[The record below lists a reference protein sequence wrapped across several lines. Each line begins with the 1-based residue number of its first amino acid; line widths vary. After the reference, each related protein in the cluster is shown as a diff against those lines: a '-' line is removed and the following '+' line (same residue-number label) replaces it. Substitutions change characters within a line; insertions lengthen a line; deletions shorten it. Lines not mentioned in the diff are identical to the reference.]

1 MKSPF
6 QRIDNMRFREYIS
19 TKFSWFNRH
28 LTSAVFKLLLWCTMI
43 VAWSVV
49 ISIAIDMP
57 NERALRE
64 SAEEL
69 RAEYTS
75 MSNHYNMLSNVMDN
89 VVKRDENVFRKLF
102 ESNPYSLNSDDN
114 IGLVELQESL
124 IEKDNDELLDILN
137 NKMQIAKD
145 NEAKLVKSYDD
156 LRYALSTSSLSV
168 DCIPAIQPVNNRQ
181 LTLLAAGKKPL
192 INPFHRAMHEHHG
205 VDYLIPEGTAVFA
218 TADGVVKSLSEKN
231 TTHGKAITI
240 DHGNGYQT
248 SYSHLLDIR
257 VKSGQKVKR
266 GDIIALSGNSGL
278 SFAPHL
284 HYEVIF
290 NGMRVDPVHYFFL
303 ELTAEEYQRII
314 RIALSS
320 MQSFD

>member
-1 MKSPF
+1 MKDIKSILSKLW
-6 QRIDNMRFREYIS
+6 QHN
-19 TKFSWFNRH
+19 NRLINITVH
-28 LTSAVFKLLLWCTMI
+28 LLLWCSMI
-43 VAWSVV
+43 TICYILLSLC
-49 ISIAIDMP
+49 IDMP
-57 NERALRE
+57 AEYKLRHSTDELRE
-64 SAEEL
+64 EYDKMSVRYDEL
-69 RAEYTS
+69 TE
-75 MSNHYNMLSNVMDN
+75 VMDN
-89 VVKRDENVFRKLF
+89 VVARDENVFRKLF
-102 ESNPYSLNSDDN
+102 ESNPYDLTIDDDQER
-114 IGLVELQESL
+114 IALHESL
-124 IEKDNDELLDILN
+124 MGLDNNELLLELY
-137 NKMQIAKD
+137 NKVQSAENDKD
-145 NEAKLVKSYDD
+145 VLTRSYEDMMHA
-156 LRYALSTSSLSV
+156 YETTSLSI

-192 INPFHRAMHEHHG
+192 INPFHRTMREHHG

-218 TADGVVKSLSEKN
+218 TADGTVQSLSEKN

-257 VKSGQKVKR
+257 VKRGDKVKR
-266 GDIIALSGNSGL
+266 GDIIAMSGNSGL

-290 NGMRVDPVHYFFL
+290 NGTRVDPVHYFFL
-303 ELTAEEYQRII
+303 ELNAEEYQRII

>member
-1 MKSPF
+1 MK
-6 QRIDNMRFREYIS
+6 ITKNIL
-19 TKFSWFNRH
+19 TKFRWQNNRI
-28 LTSAVFKLLLWCTMI
+28 LTLSVHLLLWI
-43 VAWSVV
+43 ASVTLFYV
-49 ISIAIDMP
+49 LLSIFVDMP
-57 NERALRE
+57 AESELRNTNNKLNSEYNKMSERY
-64 SAEEL
+64 EEL
-69 RAEYTS
+69 TE
-75 MSNHYNMLSNVMDN
+75 VIDN
-89 VVKRDENVFRKLF
+89 VVARDENVFRKLF
-102 ESNPYSLNSDDN
+102 ESNPYDLTIDDDEER
-114 IGLVELQESL
+114 IALHESL
-124 IEKDNDELLDILN
+124 MDLDNDELLSELN
-137 NKMQIAKD
+137 NKLQSAENDKD
-145 NEAKLVKSYDD
+145 ALTRSYEDMM
-156 LRYALSTSSLSV
+156 YAHETTSLSI

-192 INPFHRAMHEHHG
+192 INPFHRTMREHHG

-218 TADGVVKSLSEKN
+218 TADGTVQSLSEKN

-257 VKSGQKVKR
+257 VKRGDKVKR
-266 GDIIALSGNSGL
+266 GDIIAMSGNSGL

-290 NGMRVDPVHYFFL
+290 NGTRVDPVHYFFL
-303 ELTAEEYQRII
+303 ELNAEEYQRII

>member
-1 MKSPF
+1 MK
-6 QRIDNMRFREYIS
+6 IIKNIL
-19 TKFSWFNRH
+19 TKFRWQNNRI
-28 LTSAVFKLLLWCTMI
+28 LTFSVHLLLWI
-43 VAWSVV
+43 ASVTLFYV
-49 ISIAIDMP
+49 LLSIFVDMP
-57 NERALRE
+57 AESELRSTNNKLNSEYNKMSERY
-64 SAEEL
+64 EEL
-69 RAEYTS
+69 TE
-75 MSNHYNMLSNVMDN
+75 VMDN
-89 VVKRDENVFRKLF
+89 VVARDENVFRKLF
-102 ESNPYSLNSDDN
+102 ESNPYDLTIDDDEER
-114 IGLVELQESL
+114 IALHESL
-124 IEKDNDELLDILN
+124 MDLDNDELLSELN
-137 NKMQIAKD
+137 NKLQSAENDKD
-145 NEAKLVKSYDD
+145 ALTRSYEDMM
-156 LRYALSTSSLSV
+156 YAHETTSLSI

-192 INPFHRAMHEHHG
+192 INPFHRTMREHHG

-218 TADGVVKSLSEKN
+218 TADGTVQSLSEKN

-257 VKSGQKVKR
+257 VKRGDKVKR
-266 GDIIALSGNSGL
+266 GDIIAMSGNSGL

-290 NGMRVDPVHYFFL
+290 NGTRVDPVHYFFL
-303 ELTAEEYQRII
+303 ELNAEEYQRII

>member
-1 MKSPF
+1 MK
-6 QRIDNMRFREYIS
+6 IIKNIL
-19 TKFSWFNRH
+19 TKFRWQNNRI
-28 LTSAVFKLLLWCTMI
+28 LTLSVHLLLWI
-43 VAWSVV
+43 ASVTLFYV
-49 ISIAIDMP
+49 LLSIFVDMP
-57 NERALRE
+57 AESELRNTNNKLNSEYNKMSERY
-64 SAEEL
+64 EEL
-69 RAEYTS
+69 TE
-75 MSNHYNMLSNVMDN
+75 VIDN
-89 VVKRDENVFRKLF
+89 VIARDENVFRKLF
-102 ESNPYSLNSDDN
+102 ESNPYDLTIDDDKER
-114 IGLVELQESL
+114 IALHESL
-124 IEKDNDELLDILN
+124 MDLDNDELLSELN
-137 NKMQIAKD
+137 NKLQSAENDKD
-145 NEAKLVKSYDD
+145 ALTRSYEDMM
-156 LRYALSTSSLSV
+156 YAHETTSLSI

-192 INPFHRAMHEHHG
+192 INPFHRTMREHHG

-218 TADGVVKSLSEKN
+218 TADGTVQSLSEKN

-257 VKSGQKVKR
+257 VKRGDKVKR
-266 GDIIALSGNSGL
+266 GDIIAMSGNSGL

-290 NGMRVDPVHYFFL
+290 NGTRVDPVHYFFL
-303 ELTAEEYQRII
+303 ELNAEEYQRII